1 MAQTLFLDPDDYVVP
16 PIAMRC
22 IPLDVYRPVD
32 DSPSANLPNTRCVF
46 GTLSAWLHN
55 VHMPKKALQRER
67 FARDPRYA
75 HYAGNLNLF
84 TYLVEHRDAKA
95 SNFLISDDPAR
106 PQLFSV
112 DNGISF
118 GGAYNPFT
126 RHFDHF
132 EVGGVPRR
140 AIDRL
145 RQLTLADLTRFG
157 VLGEFRPA
165 ANGVLQPV
173 IPSANADPTVGVRT
187 VNDGIQ
193 FGLTAEEIDGMA
205 ARLHALFER
214 IDRGQL
220 TVF

>member
-1 MAQTLFLDPDDYVVP
+1 VV
-16 PIAMRC
+16 ARC
-22 IPLDVYRPVD
+22 IPFDVYRPVD
-32 DSPSANLPNTRCVF
+32 DSPSPNLAHTRCVF
-46 GTLSAWLHN
+46 GTLSAWLRN

-75 HYAGNLNLF
+75 NYAGNLNLF

-145 RQLTLADLTRFG
+145 RQVTPADLTRFG
-157 VLGEFRPA
+157 VLGEFRPD

-214 IDRGQL
+214 IDRGEL